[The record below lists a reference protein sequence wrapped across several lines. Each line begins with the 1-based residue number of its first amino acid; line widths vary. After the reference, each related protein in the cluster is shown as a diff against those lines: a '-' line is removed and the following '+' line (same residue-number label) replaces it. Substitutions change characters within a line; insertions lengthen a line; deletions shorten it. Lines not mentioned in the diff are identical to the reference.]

1 MNRQSRTVRLWPLV
15 LAGTLA
21 LTACRDSGLPD
32 RNLPV
37 DQARH
42 REFGYPGYQA
52 TAGSTPIAIAGRH
65 WIRSL
70 PVETIP
76 ARLLEP
82 VGNADGMA
90 VYALRGARP
99 PYSRLYTP
107 ISDDRW
113 APLLRLN

>member
-1 MNRQSRTVRLWPLV
+1 MNRRVGAVWGWTVM
-15 LAGTLA
+15 LAVALA
-21 LTACRDSGLPD
+21 LPGCKDSGLPD
-32 RNLPV
+32 RNLPL

-42 REFGYPGYQA
+42 REFGYPGYQP
-52 TAGSTPIAIAGRH
+52 TADNAPVAVAGRH

-76 ARLLEP
+76 MRLLVP
-82 VGNADGMA
+82 VGNADGTL

-107 ISDDRW
+107 IGDDRW